1 MSAHCVRQRPVLILE
16 WPFMAGPTSPLD
28 RVLLHL
34 KDSRRVV
41 IAPHDVYYLEASGDE
56 TIVRRRGRK
65 TVRDVRSLGEVVPA
79 FEPCHF
85 HRIHET
91 WAVNL
96 RRIREVRPQRDGRD
110 WEVVMQPPVNRVLPV
125 SRRRLSGLMRR
136 FGDAPR
142 R

>member
-1 MSAHCVRQRPVLILE
+1 
-16 WPFMAGPTSPLD
+16 MACMASPTSPLD

-34 KDSRRVV
+34 KGPRRVV
-41 IAPHDVYYLEASGDE
+41 IAPHDVYYLEAMGDE
-56 TIVRRRGRK
+56 TIVRRRGRQPL
-65 TVRDVRSLGEVVPA
+65 RDVRSLGEVVPA

-85 HRIHET
+85 YRIHDT

-125 SRRRLSGLMRR
+125 SRRRLPGLMRR